1 MPFVNSR
8 HNNFIRI
15 ILSTF
20 EMRLLTYS
28 VPAAINLFHIYDK
41 CTVYLRIS
49 YVTKDMKGNNDATNN
64 QVVYYVQLSCDT
76 FHTPSDYMCNIR
88 HSCSN
93 ETTLL
98 KNFRNVIR
106 VEHASR
112 PFFSSVSSTTNVRVS
127 CLCFLPI
134 SLDYQNCLHFLNWNI
149 LYPWYILI
157 VQIKRLFVKHLSF
170 VFYLHEC
177 VFSFINISTVTKN

>member
-1 MPFVNSR
+1 MYIHSNYVYVLFNITGLVPFLNSR

-41 CTVYLRIS
+41 CTIYLRIS

-64 QVVYYVQLSCDT
+64 QEVHYVQLSCDT
-76 FHTPSDYMCNIR
+76 FHTPSDYMYNIR

-112 PFFSSVSSTTNVRVS
+112 PFFSSVSSMTNVRVS

-134 SLDYQNCLHFLNWNI
+134 SLDCQNCLHFLNWDI

-157 VQIKRLFVKHLSF
+157 V
-170 VFYLHEC
+170 
-177 VFSFINISTVTKN
+177 